1 MSTSRVAPARGH
13 SATRHAHAPAP
24 LRLTGRGSLALMA
37 LVFLIASLIAAWSH
51 VAWLG
56 GLGYAAGALAAV
68 GYARRESLLAVVT
81 TPPALYLGMLVI
93 AQLLTATGRS
103 TVLAALEGTLLA
115 LAATAPWLLV
125 GTLVYLAAAML
136 RGLPRCV
143 ADLRLAIAGE
153 VPGAGRTS
161 SAPAPPRLPRH
172 R

>member
-1 MSTSRVAPARGH
+1 MSTSRVAPAHGRTA
-13 SATRHAHAPAP
+13 SRHAPAP

-56 GLGYAAGALAAV
+56 GLGYLAGALLAV

-81 TPPALYLGMLVI
+81 TPPTMYLGMLVI
-93 AQLLTATGRS
+93 VQLLTTTGRS
-103 TVLAALEGTLLA
+103 AGLAALEGTLLA

-125 GTLVYLAAAML
+125 GTVAYLAAAML

-143 ADLRLAIAGE
+143 ADLRLAIGGE
-153 VPGAGRTS
+153 APGAGRTS